1 MEQTPS
7 WSGVGKCPFDLE
19 KLTEIARAYMQ
30 KRVDTAEDLK
40 IEAIYIQR
48 ADRTGSISALNDKWF
63 ITITFGSEGNT
74 IPNSV
79 RILPNGTI
87 IEPTAKK

>member
-1 MEQTPS
+1 MDSTLFSKEEMNKPKRRI
-7 WSGVGKCPFDLE
+7 G
-19 KLTEIARAYMQ
+19 LTG
-30 KRVDTAEDLK
+30 
-40 IEAIYIQR
+40 
-48 ADRTGSISALNDKWF
+48 RTGSINALNDKWF
-63 ITITFGSEGNT
+63 ITIAFGSKGNT